1 MATSLFRKRPLA
13 MLTAASLLPL
23 ALLTT
28 PAFAECERGDLAAIY
43 CDEDGDMVAD
53 RPSDESEWV
62 NPDTGHLL
70 RYLAALYRS
79 LGGSHRARCAL
90 LRGAVQRGAGR
101 SHAQRA
107 AAYCWVLYRPHT
119 VCGEFGRCCAICI
132 DGL

>member
-62 NPDTGHLL
+62 NPDTLIF
-70 RYLAALYRS
+70 
-79 LGGSHRARCAL
+79 
-90 LRGAVQRGAGR
+90 
-101 SHAQRA
+101 
-107 AAYCWVLYRPHT
+107 AYTPVEDP
-119 VCGEFGRCCAICI
+119 AIY
-132 DGL
+132 